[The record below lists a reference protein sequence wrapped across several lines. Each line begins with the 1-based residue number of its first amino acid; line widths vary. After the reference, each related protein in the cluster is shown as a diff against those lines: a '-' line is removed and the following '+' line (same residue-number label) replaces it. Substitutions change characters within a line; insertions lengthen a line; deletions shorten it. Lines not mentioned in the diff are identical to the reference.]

1 MRVNEKYKME
11 STDLLNVTIFETY
24 VGKEGKNKGEKLW
37 KPISYHPNLESAFK
51 YLVDREILSTGL
63 KNFEDIEKKILE
75 LKAFKKEVFNL

>member
-11 STDLLNVTIFETY
+11 SSDLLNVTIFETY

-51 YLVDREILSTGL
+51 YLVDREIL
-63 KNFEDIEKKILE
+63 EKKILE